1 MFWVEFKDYE
11 ATVEWPVN
19 SVCFLLQTFTP
30 VLCTFSKDVSQALLS
45 LRIAVCVVGVC
56 LLSKLPHLCIINIP
70 PGA

>member
-19 SVCFLLQTFTP
+19 SVRFLLQTFTP

-45 LRIAVCVVGVC
+45 LQYCSVRCRGV
-56 LLSKLPHLCIINIP
+56 S
-70 PGA
+70 AE